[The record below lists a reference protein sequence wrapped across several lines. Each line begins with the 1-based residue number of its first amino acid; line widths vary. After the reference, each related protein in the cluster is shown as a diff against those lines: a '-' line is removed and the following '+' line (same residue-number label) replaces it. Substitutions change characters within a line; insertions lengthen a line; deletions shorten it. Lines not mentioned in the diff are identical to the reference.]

1 MFPQM
6 FSSLYGSIL
15 EPRKVVFGVKSFF
28 FLINIRELSILIQT
42 RIHFSLSTLSSY
54 GRLTEESNSA
64 LINNKD
70 IKITNIYIG
79 MEIIV
84 QNYTNVYVHVHPN
97 FNW

>member
-1 MFPQM
+1 M
-6 FSSLYGSIL
+6 
-15 EPRKVVFGVKSFF
+15 
-28 FLINIRELSILIQT
+28 
-42 RIHFSLSTLSSY
+42 STLSSY
-54 GRLTEESNSA
+54 GRQTEESNSA